1 MKVTIYEKSMC
12 VQCEQTKKLM
22 DKYGINYEV
31 ESLEENPLMLDG
43 FKQQGLMAAPI
54 IITDT
59 GLRWSGFRMD
69 KIKSLAHTL
78 FGEKK

>member
-1 MKVTIYEKSMC
+1 MKITIWEKSNC

-22 DKYGINYEV
+22 NKYGIEFDV
-31 ESLEENPLMLDG
+31 QSLEENPLMLEG

-69 KIKSLAHTL
+69 KIKSLAHYL